1 MTTGDDQKAAVRR
14 YFEGD
19 HDGRDNTEI
28 WDEVCTDDMRLVA
41 AMFPPVEGLQTV
53 KQFARGMHDAM
64 TGFGITVDD
73 LVAEDDVVAARWTM
87 RGTHSSGPLPL
98 PNGSV
103 LPPSGNQM
111 EVTGMSFL
119 RMQGDRLAEERVE
132 ADWIG
137 FLTQLG
143 AMPLG

>member
-1 MTTGDDQKAAVRR
+1 LDEHKAVVRR

-28 WDEVCTDDMRLVA
+28 WDEICTPDMALVA
-41 AMFPPVEGLQTV
+41 AIFPPVQGLPML

-73 LVAEDDVVAARWTM
+73 MVAEDDQVAARWTM
-87 RGTHSSGPLPL
+87 RGTHAAGPLPL
-98 PNGSV
+98 PDGST
-103 LPPSGNQM
+103 LPASGRTM
-111 EVTGMSFL
+111 EITGMSFL
-119 RMQGDRLAEERVE
+119 RMEEGRLAEERVE

-137 FLTQLG
+137 FLSQLG
-143 AMPLG
+143 AMPPG